1 MDLDTRVLIPFLRAN
16 GQFVSGASIAEELQ
30 LSRVSV
36 HKHLEHLKTSGFTF
50 SAIRNK
56 GYQLTREPVAFH
68 PVLFEALLAIQPCS
82 FFEDHIALGE
92 VDSTNTVAERELSSG
107 RPTPFF
113 VVADC
118 QTAGRGRR
126 GRNWHSP
133 QHKNLYL
140 SIALR
145 PSLPPSRLQT
155 ITLWLGLRLCQ
166 LLRDTYSL
174 PVQIKWPNDLLI
186 HGRKIA
192 GMLTEARVD
201 SEFTR
206 DLVFGLGLNV
216 NTSETDFPEE
226 LHSIAS
232 SLSMNLGQPLNLSRI
247 AHRIVHH
254 LSDAIQDYLNED
266 YADELA
272 HLWPEFDFLRGQGIS
287 TEQAEGTAVGITR
300 NGSLRV
306 EREDGSIAIL
316 HSGEVSLRKS

>member
-1 MDLDTRVLIPFLRAN
+1 MDLDTQVLLPFLRAK
-16 GQFVSGASIAEELQ
+16 GQFVSGSAIAEELD

-36 HKHLEHLKTSGFTF
+36 HNHLERLKSSGFEF
-50 SAIRNK
+50 AAIRNK
-56 GYQLTREPVAFH
+56 GYQLTKEPTGFH
-68 PVLFEALLAIQPCS
+68 PVLFDALLALEPCP
-82 FFEDHIALGE
+82 FFKDHIALCE
-92 VDSTNTVAERELSSG
+92 VDSTNTVAERELSAG

-113 VVADC
+113 VVADS

-126 GRNWHSP
+126 GRSWHSP
-133 QHKNLYL
+133 EHKNLYL

-166 LLRDTYSL
+166 LLRDTHAL

-216 NTSETDFPEE
+216 NASDDDFPEE
-226 LHSIAS
+226 LRAIAS
-232 SLSMNLGQPLNLSRI
+232 SLSLNLGHPLNLSRL
-247 AHRIVHH
+247 AHQIVLH
-254 LSDAIQDYLNED
+254 LAESIEDYLNND
-266 YADELA
+266 FARELA
-272 HLWPEFDFLRGQGIS
+272 HQWPEFDFLRGQRVSTDQIDGI
-287 TEQAEGTAVGITR
+287 VLGITQ

-306 EREDGSIAIL
+306 ERDDGSTAIL
-316 HSGEVSLRKS
+316 HSGEVSLRKG